1 MADEIRVNISDA
13 QSAVGRLESVLADW
27 KQNGAAAMEA
37 IYGLMDSQQADATP
51 WLGYVLDD
59 FASERASEV
68 TQEAEQFTEDV
79 KSYIE
84 LFRGADDTLADCIQG
99 GA

>member
-1 MADEIRVNISDA
+1 MADEIRVNVSDA
-13 QSAVGRLESVLADW
+13 EDAIQRMESVLADW
-27 KQNGAAAMEA
+27 RQNGVAAMEA
-37 IYGLMDSQQADATP
+37 IYGIMDQQQTDATP

-59 FASERASEV
+59 LASERAAEV
-68 TQEAEQFTEDV
+68 TEKAEQFTADV

-84 LFRGADDTLADCIQG
+84 SFKGADDTLADRIQG

>member
-1 MADEIRVNISDA
+1 MADEIRVNIADA
-13 QSAVGRLESVLADW
+13 ENAIQLMESVLADW

-37 IYGLMDSQQADATP
+37 IYGIMDHQQADATP

-59 FASERASEV
+59 FATKRAAEV
-68 TQEAEQFTEDV
+68 TEKAERFTEDV

-84 LFRGADDTLADCIQG
+84 SFRESDDALADVMQG